1 MLQNPYFCFLMENTE
16 LSNAIGKA
24 LKSGQSVLGVAAF
37 AEYKQFLAE
46 WITIFVPKAEEGSPR
61 AIIIA
66 SSDAEA
72 REVQEILIQ
81 KTRELDLTID
91 LVTEKGKKIQQRNDL
106 FDGTEIIVGTARRIC
121 EMYFQNGFNI
131 SKLRVFV
138 VLEMDAQMRQG
149 VKGYIL
155 RLAESLPKCK
165 QLLLTKNGDE
175 MRIHEYID
183 EVIPTIRVIE

>member
-1 MLQNPYFCFLMENTE
+1 
-16 LSNAIGKA
+16 
-24 LKSGQSVLGVAAF
+24 
-37 AEYKQFLAE
+37 
-46 WITIFVPKAEEGSPR
+46 
-61 AIIIA
+61 
-66 SSDAEA
+66 
-72 REVQEILIQ
+72 
-81 KTRELDLTID
+81 
-91 LVTEKGKKIQQRNDL
+91 L

-131 SKLRVFV
+131 SKIRVFM

-155 RLAESLPKCK
+155 RIAESLPKCK

-175 MRIHEYID
+175 TRIQEYID

>member
-1 MLQNPYFCFLMENTE
+1 MENSD
-16 LSNAIGKA
+16 LLFKIGKA

-91 LVTEKGKKIQQRNDL
+91 LITEKGKKIQQRNDL

-121 EMYFQNGFNI
+121 QMYFQNGFNI
-131 SKLRVFV
+131 SKMRVFV

-155 RLAESLPKCK
+155 RIAESLPKCK

-175 MRIHEYID
+175 TRIQEYID
-183 EVIPTIRVIE
+183 QVIPTIRLIE

>member
-1 MLQNPYFCFLMENTE
+1 MENTE

-24 LKSGQSVLGVAAF
+24 LKSGQSVLGVVAF